1 VNVNNN
7 IADNRFLVLHRI
19 DKAQQELFSIMVWS
33 IWKRKNNQVWDNIT
47 DSDQIV
53 CERAMHLITSW
64 RNAQNLRAL
73 ANSVQQVPQQAE
85 WRKPISGRYKCNIDE
100 SFSPAANK
108 VGISMCIR
116 DGQGRFVCARTEC
129 FEPILD
135 VDVSEALGLLSA
147 LRWIDE
153 LQLRDMDIEM
163 DCKRVVDGRYF
174 QHVFT
179 ILS

>member
-1 VNVNNN
+1 
-7 IADNRFLVLHRI
+7 
-19 DKAQQELFSIMVWS
+19 MVWS

-47 DSDQIV
+47 DSDQTV

-116 DGQGRFVCARTEC
+116 DGQGRFVCARTKW

-135 VDVSEALGLLSA
+135 VGVSKALGLLSA

-153 LQLRDMDIEM
+153 LQLGDMDIEM